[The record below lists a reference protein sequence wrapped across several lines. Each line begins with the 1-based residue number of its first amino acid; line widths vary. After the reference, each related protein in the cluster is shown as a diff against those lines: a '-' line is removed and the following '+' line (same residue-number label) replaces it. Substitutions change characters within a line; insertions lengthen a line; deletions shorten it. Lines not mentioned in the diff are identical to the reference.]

1 MMHCHSDI
9 FIETEEIIITEEWFL
24 NQTICGEEL
33 VDICCTKFANVYH
46 DIHTCT
52 LYIYI
57 VDCIVHIHM
66 INMSTSVAQSLLIW
80 AAVKD
85 LTKQSAIR

>member
-1 MMHCHSDI
+1 MIHFHPII
-9 FIETEEIIITEEWFL
+9 FTDTEEIIITEEWFL

-33 VDICCTKFANVYH
+33 VDICCTKFADVYH

-57 VDCIVHIHM
+57 
-66 INMSTSVAQSLLIW
+66 
-80 AAVKD
+80 
-85 LTKQSAIR
+85 

>member
-1 MMHCHSDI
+1 MTKESRKYTNYFLSGSQSLDHILASHKVQRFNQKMIHCHSDV
-9 FIETEEIIITEEWFL
+9 FTETEEIIITEEWFL

-33 VDICCTKFANVYH
+33 VDICCTKFADVYH

-57 VDCIVHIHM
+57 
-66 INMSTSVAQSLLIW
+66 
-80 AAVKD
+80 
-85 LTKQSAIR
+85 